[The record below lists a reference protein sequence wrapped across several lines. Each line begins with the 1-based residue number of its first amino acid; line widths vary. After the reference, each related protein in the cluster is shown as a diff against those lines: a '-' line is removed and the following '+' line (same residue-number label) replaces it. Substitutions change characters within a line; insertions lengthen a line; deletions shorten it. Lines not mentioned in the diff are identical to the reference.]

1 MSLCEEGAAHA
12 RLVFPRTVC
21 NVMLTFGVFDAD
33 ARLFSSAGRDNIQ
46 KGTVG
51 GTNVGKDCV
60 YNMQAA
66 HLILF
71 IPSQLVPVEN
81 DRKVLLSADLM
92 AYTTSASSKNS
103 RLINGNSLVLVYLH
117 SPASECIVAALL
129 QQSPS
134 SSHAF

>member
-33 ARLFSSAGRDNIQ
+33 ARLFRSAGRDNIQ

-60 YNMQAA
+60 YKCKQ
-66 HLILF
+66 HISSCLSHPRRFL
-71 IPSQLVPVEN
+71 L
-81 DRKVLLSADLM
+81 KTLLSAHL
-92 AYTTSASSKNS
+92 TASSKKS

-117 SPASECIVAALL
+117 GPASECIAVAVL
-129 QQSPS
+129 QHSPS

>member
-33 ARLFSSAGRDNIQ
+33 ARLFRSAGRDNIQ

-71 IPSQLVPVEN
+71 IPSQSVPVEN
-81 DRKVLLSADLM
+81 DRKVLLSAHLM

-103 RLINGNSLVLVYLH
+103 VLLV
-117 SPASECIVAALL
+117 ETC
-129 QQSPS
+129 
-134 SSHAF
+134 

>member
-1 MSLCEEGAAHA
+1 MGLCEEGAAHA

-33 ARLFSSAGRDNIQ
+33 ARLFRSAGRDDIQ

-60 YNMQAA
+60 YEMQAA

-71 IPSQLVPVEN
+71 IPSQAVPAEN
-81 DRKVLLSADLM
+81 HRKVLLSAHL
-92 AYTTSASSKNS
+92 TASSKKS

-117 SPASECIVAALL
+117 SPAGEGIAVAVL